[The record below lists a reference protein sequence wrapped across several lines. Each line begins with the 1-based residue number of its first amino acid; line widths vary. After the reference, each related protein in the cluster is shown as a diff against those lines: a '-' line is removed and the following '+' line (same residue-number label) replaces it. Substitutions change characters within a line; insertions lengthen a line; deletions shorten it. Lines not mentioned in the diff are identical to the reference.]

1 MPARNLEKRFGMIAL
16 KKGFIT
22 EGQLNSALD
31 RQMRDTIQQRR
42 HRVLGTIL
50 FDQGH
55 ITFEQIDQVLGA
67 MKESISSKH
76 L

>member
-1 MPARNLEKRFGMIAL
+1 MPTRNLEKRFGTIAL

-31 RQMRDTIQQRR
+31 IQMRDTIQQRR
-42 HRVLGTIL
+42 HRVLCTIL

-67 MKESISSKH
+67 LKQGLS
-76 L
+76 